1 MKEGLSALTASCHIG
16 LCLGAAGL
24 WEYHAIGDDMST
36 EVKVSAVLGVI
47 VVVWIVGAWLR
58 NRRRRQLKDLQDSAL
73 W

>member
-1 MKEGLSALTASCHIG
+1 M
-16 LCLGAAGL
+16 

-58 NRRRRQLKDLQDSAL
+58 NRRRRQLKDLRDSAL